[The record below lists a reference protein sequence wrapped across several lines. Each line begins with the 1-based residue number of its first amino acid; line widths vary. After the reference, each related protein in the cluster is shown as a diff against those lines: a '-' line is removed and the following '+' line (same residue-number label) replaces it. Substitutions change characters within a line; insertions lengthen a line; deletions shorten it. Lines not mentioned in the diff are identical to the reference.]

1 MQDLDAGEAE
11 AIALAIELNADLLLL
26 DERRA
31 RGIAERHGLLMI
43 GLLGVLLHAK
53 RNGALSE
60 VRPVMDAL
68 IATAGFRVSPALLRR
83 VMEEA
88 GEDHSS

>member
-11 AIALAIELNADLLLL
+11 AIALALELNADLLLL

-31 RGIAERHGLLMI
+31 RGIAERRGLLMI

-53 RNGALSE
+53 RNGTLSE

-68 IATAGFRVSPALLRR
+68 IATAGFRVSPVLLRR
-83 VMEEA
+83 VLEEA